1 MNANQI
7 LAKRLGTELEKR
19 RAFIATAESC
29 TGGWIAKTLTD
40 LPGCSAWYEYG
51 LVTYGN
57 NAKLSLLSV
66 DPVLLEQHGAV
77 SREVAEAMVA
87 GALEVSGAYLAMAVT
102 GIAGPNGGTADK
114 PVGTVWFAFQAA
126 GAKPVSVCHLLHG
139 DRDTVRRLAV
149 STALTGVL
157 DYLDKQ
163 RG

>member
-19 RAFIATAESC
+19 RASIATAESC
-29 TGGWIAKTLTD
+29 TGGWVAKTLTD
-40 LPGCSAWYEYG
+40 LPGCSVWFEYG
-51 LVTYGN
+51 FVTYGN

-66 DPVLLEQHGAV
+66 DPALLEQHGAV
-77 SREVAEAMVA
+77 SREVAEAMAA
-87 GALEVSGAYLAMAVT
+87 GALKASGAYLAIAVT
-102 GIAGPNGGTADK
+102 GIAGPNGGTPDK

-126 GAKPVSVCHLLHG
+126 GAKPASVCHLFHG

-157 DYLDKQ
+157 DYLEKQ
-163 RG
+163 HG

>member
-7 LAKRLGTELEKR
+7 LAKRLGTQLEKHQ
-19 RAFIATAESC
+19 AFIATAESC

-40 LPGCSAWYEYG
+40 LPGCSAWFEYG
-51 LVTYGN
+51 FVTYGN
-57 NAKLSLLSV
+57 NAKLKLLGV
-66 DPVLLEQHGAV
+66 DPGLLERHGAV

-87 GALEVSGAYLAMAVT
+87 GTLAASGAYLALAVT
-102 GIAGPNGGTADK
+102 GIAGPNGGTPEK
-114 PVGTVWFAFQAA
+114 PVGTVWFAYQAS
-126 GAKPVSVCHLLHG
+126 GAQPLSVCHLFHG

-163 RG
+163 RV

>member
-29 TGGWIAKTLTD
+29 TGGWVAKTLTD
-40 LPGCSAWYEYG
+40 LPGCSAWFEYG
-51 LVTYGN
+51 FVTYGN
-57 NAKLSLLSV
+57 NAKLSLLAV

-87 GALEVSGAYLAMAVT
+87 GALQVSGAYLAIAVT
-102 GIAGPNGGTADK
+102 GIAGPNGGTPDK

-126 GAKPVSVCHLLHG
+126 GAKPVSVCHLFHG

-157 DYLDKQ
+157 DYLEKQ